1 MSNKNSI
8 WVCLEQTNGKIA
20 SVSYEML
27 SQAKKLSSAMS
38 GEVCAV
44 LLGRSPSSMART
56 RSTSVTTSG

>member
-27 SQAKKLSSAMS
+27 SQAKKLSS
-38 GEVCAV
+38 G
-44 LLGRSPSSMART
+44 SPSSMART
-56 RSTSVTTSG
+56 RATSVTTSG